1 MKTYIND
8 KEIARILHDWKY
20 RGFVIANVFTEE
32 EVEEIKSE
40 MNRLRIERNEK
51 ETTWGEYGMYSHPQ
65 KESEKTLKYLGY
77 PKLLEIIELLFGEEC
92 VGIQSLAYFKPPGE
106 LGRDAH
112 QDGLYSQSG
121 WGRSMNA
128 SVTLDY
134 SDKTN
139 GGLWV
144 YESSHF
150 LPILDLEVDEER
162 TKTNPLF
169 WKNERGKPCKMP
181 EGHNFPLVYTESK
194 PGDVAFI
201 HSHCIHGSNE
211 NKGDRTRNSLVIGY
225 KAKTAPMREGGLMKR
240 EPINV
245 YEIKNKF
252 WGE

>member
-1 MKTYIND
+1 MKTYLND
-8 KEIARILHDWKY
+8 KEIDRILHDWKY
-20 RGFVIANVFTEE
+20 KGFVVTNVFTEE
-32 EVEEIKSE
+32 EVDEIKSE
-40 MNRLRIERNEK
+40 MNFLRIERNKK

-65 KESEKTLKYLGY
+65 KDSEKILKYLGY

-92 VGIQSLAYFKPPGE
+92 VGIQSLAYFKPSGE

-112 QDGLYSQSG
+112 QDGIYSQSG

-128 SVTLDY
+128 SVTLDQ
-134 SDKTN
+134 SDETN

-150 LPILDLEVDEER
+150 LPILDIEVDEER

-181 EGHNFPLVYTESK
+181 EGHNFPLVYTK
-194 PGDVAFI
+194 TNPGDVVFV
-201 HSHCIHGSNE
+201 HSHCVHGSNE
-211 NKGDRTRNSLVIGY
+211 NKSDKNRNSLVIGY
-225 KAKTAPMREGGLMKR
+225 KAKSAPMREGGLMKR
-240 EPINV
+240 EPIDV
-245 YEIKNKF
+245 HEIKNKF